1 MSIDVKD
8 SESIEPDML
17 ALLEKVEQMTKD
29 SIIELYYKFNEIKG
43 DNKVS
48 MLIEFSFFN
57 YVLMHIKSISSM
69 SNMTPLQVYSQFS
82 DKIISCL

>member
-48 MLIEFSFFN
+48 MLI
-57 YVLMHIKSISSM
+57 
-69 SNMTPLQVYSQFS
+69 
-82 DKIISCL
+82 